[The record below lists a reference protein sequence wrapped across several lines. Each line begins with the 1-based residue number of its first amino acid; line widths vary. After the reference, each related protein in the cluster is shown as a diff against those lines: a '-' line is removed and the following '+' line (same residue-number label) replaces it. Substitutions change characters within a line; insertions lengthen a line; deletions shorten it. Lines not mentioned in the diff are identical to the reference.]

1 MQHMG
6 GKGELT
12 LSSIWALHEEKW
24 NISSGERAS
33 FIWVGARHISE
44 STLWRTLGRF
54 PVWKHLEVKEWES
67 WSARGHRLV
76 FIWAAFVSIS
86 YSTFPPIWPEK
97 WSFKGWQP
105 ATSTTTSCPPED
117 QQTGERGVHS
127 QQEKEP
133 EGGRGEFEPTRG
145 NQSLVLWQPQ
155 ETHETCQDHSCLQ
168 GPLTVTKVTF
178 FLILSSML
186 ILIVQDCHPR
196 ECQYE
201 KLHKHHKERLLLSQ
215 EDLKKVLSSQKD
227 CPNQEIEWE
236 TSNFCGICF
245 HL

>member
-1 MQHMG
+1 MRRNEIFLRVKEQV
-6 GKGELT
+6 
-12 LSSIWALHEEKW
+12 
-24 NISSGERAS
+24 SSGWGQDTYQKAHCGEHWGDFLFESTWRLKS
-33 FIWVGARHISE
+33 GRVGARGGI
-44 STLWRTLGRF
+44 
-54 PVWKHLEVKEWES
+54 VWFLS
-67 WSARGHRLV
+67 GQLLL
-76 FIWAAFVSIS
+76 AFLIQ
-86 YSTFPPIWPEK
+86 PPLPFDRKK

-168 GPLTVTKVTF
+168 GSLTVTKVTF
-178 FLILSSML
+178 FIILSSMS

-196 ECQYE
+196 ECQHE
-201 KLHKHHKERLLLSQ
+201 KLHKHHKKRLLLRQ
-215 EDLKKVLSSQKD
+215 EDLKKILS
-227 CPNQEIEWE
+227 NQ
-236 TSNFCGICF
+236 
-245 HL
+245 

>member
-1 MQHMG
+1 MRRNEIFLRVKEQV
-6 GKGELT
+6 
-12 LSSIWALHEEKW
+12 
-24 NISSGERAS
+24 SSGWGQDTYQKAHCGEHWGDFLFESTWRLKS
-33 FIWVGARHISE
+33 GRVGARGGI
-44 STLWRTLGRF
+44 
-54 PVWKHLEVKEWES
+54 VWFLS
-67 WSARGHRLV
+67 GQLLL
-76 FIWAAFVSIS
+76 AFLIQ
-86 YSTFPPIWPEK
+86 PPLPFDRKK

-178 FLILSSML
+178 FIILPLMS

-196 ECQYE
+196 ECQHE
-201 KLHKHHKERLLLSQ
+201 KLHKHHKKRLLLRQ
-215 EDLKKVLSSQKD
+215 EDLKKILS
-227 CPNQEIEWE
+227 NQ
-236 TSNFCGICF
+236 
-245 HL
+245 